1 MAIEK
6 AQVFPLKNTDVISP
20 TCMTIKE
27 GNGFGYRL
35 EEQEITSD
43 QSYNC
48 GALFQ
53 LLSFYV
59 LVSKKVGKEKVGY
72 MENLP

>member
-6 AQVFPLKNTDVISP
+6 AQVLPLKNTHVTLP
-20 TCMTIKE
+20 RCMTIKKGE
-27 GNGFGYRL
+27 ERNGFGYRL

-48 GALFQ
+48 GALFL
-53 LLSFYV
+53 LLSF
-59 LVSKKVGKEKVGY
+59 LSTSFKKRG
-72 MENLP
+72 